1 MTAPALLPVRV
12 LVHDAW
18 DQVALEVPPATTV
31 RELKG
36 LALSRIRVAGP
47 PDAYEMKLRGA
58 RVLDEGA
65 TLAAAG
71 VVPNAQLIVLRRRR
85 APVR

>member
-18 DQVALEVPPATTV
+18 DQVALELPPATTV

-36 LALSRIRVAGP
+36 LALTRIRAALP
-47 PDAYEMKLRGA
+47 PEAYEVKYRGA
-58 RVLDEGA
+58 RVLDEDG

-85 APVR
+85 TPVR